1 MIEKFQKNNSMAK
14 SNKSVDK
21 LEQYDYLVDDNQ
33 LEITEIKKT
42 FGNLMGSFL
51 INFSFFEHDL
61 NIAIAEFISQRSH
74 DMGYLIIEGLT
85 MYNKIDLFIKM
96 YSQLEAQARE
106 NKSKKELHNIIIS
119 MREIN
124 QFRNNIAH
132 ANWQSMTRDGFVRIK
147 IVVDNNDGYIKFKK
161 IKLTTKMFKEKNIQ
175 VNSLINAMFEYTEK
189 AFNF

>member
-1 MIEKFQKNNSMAK
+1 MAK

>member
-1 MIEKFQKNNSMAK
+1 
-14 SNKSVDK
+14 
-21 LEQYDYLVDDNQ
+21 
-33 LEITEIKKT
+33 
-42 FGNLMGSFL
+42 
-51 INFSFFEHDL
+51 
-61 NIAIAEFISQRSH
+61 
-74 DMGYLIIEGLT
+74 MGYLIIEGLT